1 MTIDIEDF
9 YTRYGPMV
17 LRRCRKMLTDEDDAL
32 DAMQEVFVRVLEN
45 EKKLVAD
52 APSSL
57 LYRMATNVCLNR
69 IRASGRRPQTDG
81 GELVYEIA
89 QLNDGD
95 LAEARNLLDRIFRRQ
110 KTSTREIAA
119 MYWLEEMTYEEV
131 AETTGM
137 SVSGVRKRLRE
148 LRISLERQGLEL

>member
-1 MTIDIEDF
+1 MKIDVEQF

-17 LRRCRKMLTDEDDAL
+17 LRRCRQLLTNEDDAL
-32 DAMQEVFVRVLEN
+32 DATQEVFVRVLEN
-45 EKKLVAD
+45 HKTLVAD

-69 IRASGRRPQTDG
+69 IRATGRRPETSG
-81 GELVYEIA
+81 GELIYQIA
-89 QLNDGD
+89 RLDEGD
-95 LAEARNLLDRIFRRQ
+95 SVEARNLLERLFHRQ

-131 AETTGM
+131 ARATGM

-148 LRISLERQGLEL
+148 LRASLERQGLNL